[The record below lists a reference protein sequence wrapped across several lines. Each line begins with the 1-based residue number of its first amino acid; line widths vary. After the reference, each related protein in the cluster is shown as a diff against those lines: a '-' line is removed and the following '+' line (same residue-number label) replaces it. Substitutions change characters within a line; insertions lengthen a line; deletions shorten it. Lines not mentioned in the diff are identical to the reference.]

1 MAQILAIDDDK
12 EILLLIQTAL
22 QRDGHRV
29 EIASDTG
36 QATLAKAKM
45 AELILLDVMMPSEDG
60 FAYCARI
67 RDEVDCPIL
76 FLTARTSESDLVHGL
91 DLGADDYIAKPFTVT
106 QLRARVAA
114 HLRRQ
119 ARPRTHTLHTGA
131 ACADLAARQLLIAGQ
146 PVPLTKSEYDICTK
160 LMAYAGQVFSK
171 EQLYEAVFG
180 LEGETDNSVIV
191 EHIKNIRAKLKLF
204 GQEPIETVWGIGYR
218 WKRE

>member
-1 MAQILAIDDDK
+1 MAQILAVDDDK

-29 EIASDTG
+29 ETASDTG
-36 QATLAKAKM
+36 QATLAKAKL
-45 AELILLDVMMPSEDG
+45 AELILLDVMMPGEDG

-76 FLTARTSESDLVHGL
+76 FLTARTAESDLVHGL
-91 DLGADDYIAKPFTVT
+91 DLGADDYIAKPFTVA
-106 QLRARVAA
+106 QLRAKVTA

-131 ACADLAARQLLIAGQ
+131 ACADLAARQLLVAGQ
-146 PVPLTKSEYDICTK
+146 PVPLTKSEYDICTQ
-160 LMAYAGQVFSK
+160 LMACAGQVFSK

-180 LEGETDNSVIV
+180 FAGEADNSVIV